1 MLVYAF
7 IIDFQHELQE
17 LNSQLH
23 TERALSQ
30 DERHQLLTQIEQQV
44 SNKQKIAKI

>member
-1 MLVYAF
+1 MLSLL
-7 IIDFQHELQE
+7 ISNFQHELQE

-44 SNKQKIAKI
+44 SNKKKVANI